1 MTEIE
6 KRKADRYRMLN
17 EVYEASSASTIC
29 WLDVKKLC
37 SPFEWDEQ
45 YLRSL
50 FAYLVDEELLKLY
63 GAGLTAFLTHKGIVA
78 IEKAHSDIRKATE
91 HFPALDDIEHIIL
104 GIKKKL

>member
-45 YLRSL
+45 YLR
-50 FAYLVDEELLKLY
+50 
-63 GAGLTAFLTHKGIVA
+63 
-78 IEKAHSDIRKATE
+78 
-91 HFPALDDIEHIIL
+91 
-104 GIKKKL
+104 